1 MRSLTLLRHAKTE
14 TDSATGDDLD
24 RKLTERG
31 RRNAERLGEELRA
44 LGLDYDLVLSSPAKR
59 AVETVECLGGFP
71 AAFDEAIYNASP
83 GELMEIVRALPA
95 EAARV
100 MMVGHNPGF
109 ERLADMLTHGAVHE
123 MPTCSLAEIHLQ
135 VADWKEVEP
144 ALGGLGLFI
153 DPKELD

>member
-1 MRSLTLLRHAKTE
+1 
-14 TDSATGDDLD
+14 
-24 RKLTERG
+24 
-31 RRNAERLGEELRA
+31 
-44 LGLDYDLVLSSPAKR
+44 
-59 AVETVECLGGFP
+59 
-71 AAFDEAIYNASP
+71 
-83 GELMEIVRALPA
+83 MEIVRALPA